1 MLAAAKR
8 EARRMG
14 QNSTRLLM
22 SATTAPIAN
31 HLGQVVGPE
40 PVDNYGCEICGWWSR
55 TSPFPFPHCTYC
67 GEQPAYHHGRCCP
80 QNPYNLAGPF
90 DDADWRVDD
99 VESFVNGNNGTTST
113 TEEEHIT
120 SRTLSTDDSQTDG
133 EFQPTV
139 FMALKSKE
147 PVPPTVP
154 TAEPTPEICCVVC
167 DKVCNFDNEEA
178 KWSGDEDP
186 VPTCSKGCRMYY
198 YSQKGITDYFELEGI
213 SEDDSLRMIEQHLRN
228 RRGNASA
235 SSDDFELVEDYTG
248 RMHKEHMILRF

>member
-1 MLAAAKR
+1 
-8 EARRMG
+8 
-14 QNSTRLLM
+14 
-22 SATTAPIAN
+22 
-31 HLGQVVGPE
+31 
-40 PVDNYGCEICGWWSR
+40 
-55 TSPFPFPHCTYC
+55 
-67 GEQPAYHHGRCCP
+67 
-80 QNPYNLAGPF
+80 
-90 DDADWRVDD
+90 
-99 VESFVNGNNGTTST
+99 
-113 TEEEHIT
+113 
-120 SRTLSTDDSQTDG
+120 
-133 EFQPTV
+133 
-139 FMALKSKE
+139 MALKSKE

-248 RMHKEHMILRF
+248 RMQQRVHDPEILKARTKHISKVITQSGFMDLWLQLTPEQSLAFRWQDEEVDGNRRSKLLFNRVAVERVMPRTDDEQEETWVGLEDTLSSSDSSERTSCLLYTSPSPRDPM